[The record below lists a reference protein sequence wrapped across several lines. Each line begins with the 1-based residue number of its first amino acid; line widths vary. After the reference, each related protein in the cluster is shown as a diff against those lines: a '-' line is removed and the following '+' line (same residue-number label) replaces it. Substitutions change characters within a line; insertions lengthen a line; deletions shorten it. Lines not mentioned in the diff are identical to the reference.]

1 MSYEW
6 MIQPDYT
13 NSTAGYTAHGSS
25 NHPPPETLTLTTHPQ
40 VVEHGNLDPE
50 QRARLDRLL
59 YRVHSSVFDNELVR
73 PAAAWNYFQLS
84 RPFYVLSPTDW
95 ERVAQWILDTEDMA
109 RLYQFGQWVSGYH
122 YLSDRSEKNV

>member
-1 MSYEW
+1 
-6 MIQPDYT
+6 
-13 NSTAGYTAHGSS
+13 
-25 NHPPPETLTLTTHPQ
+25 
-40 VVEHGNLDPE
+40 
-50 QRARLDRLL
+50 
-59 YRVHSSVFDNELVR
+59 VHSSVFDNELVR

-84 RPFYVLSPTDW
+84 RPFYVLSPTEW